1 MINKIIILILLFYSP
16 ICAEQI
22 ITVWGP
28 CTINIYGGS
37 IDGIDAIRE
46 KIMDETQS
54 MVDEWGVV
62 RVRPFYLYITYSEK
76 DFYTQAKGP
85 VPEWGIAV
93 TKRNPDR
100 IIIQA
105 PHVSGITFSRLLEV
119 ISHELNHVYFNRVKQ
134 SYSIPSWY
142 KEGMAMRQADEF
154 SMRHRLEI
162 SKAKWKNQ
170 LFYFNDL
177 AGFNRVRK
185 SNATLA
191 YAQSAAMVYAM
202 EYFYG
207 DKIHSSLIS
216 TMQNNNSFWDAIKK
230 ITGDDHVDVQ
240 INMEIFIED
249 NYNWMF
255 LANASKSIFVILPFI
270 LVVGFLYKRH
280 RNKRILQAWETEEL
294 LEQVDWEQGDENV

>member
-1 MINKIIILILLFYSP
+1 MMNKLFILLLIFSP
-16 ICAEQI
+16 IWAEEI
-22 ITVWGP
+22 NTIWGP
-28 CTINIYGGS
+28 CNIEIYGGT
-37 IDGIDAIRE
+37 IDRIDAIHE
-46 KIMDETQS
+46 KIMSDTQA
-54 MVDEWGVV
+54 MVDDWGAVII
-62 RVRPFYLYITYSEK
+62 RPFSLYITYSEK
-76 DFYTQAKGP
+76 DFYRQAKGP

-93 TKRNPDR
+93 AKRNPDR

-119 ISHELNHVYFNRVKQ
+119 ISHELNHIYLNRVKQ

-177 AGFNRVRK
+177 EGFNRVRK

-207 DKIHSSLIS
+207 EKIHTSIIE
-216 TMQNNNSFWDAIKK
+216 TMQNNQTFWDAIEK
-230 ITGDDHVDVQ
+230 ITGDERIDVQ
-240 INMEIFIED
+240 IFMEIFMED

-270 LVVGFLYKRH
+270 LVGGFLYKRR
-280 RNKRILQAWETEEL
+280 RNKRILDAWETEEL

>member
-1 MINKIIILILLFYSP
+1 MMNKFFILILIFSP
-16 ICAEQI
+16 SWGEEIN
-22 ITVWGP
+22 TVWGP
-28 CTINIYGGS
+28 CNIEIYGGS
-37 IDGIDAIRE
+37 IDRIDAIHE
-46 KIMDETQS
+46 KIMSDTQK
-54 MVDEWGVV
+54 MVNDWGEVTI
-62 RVRPFYLYITYSEK
+62 RPFSLYITYSKK

-93 TKRNPDR
+93 AKQNPDR

-105 PHVSGITFSRLLEV
+105 PHVSGISFSRLLEV
-119 ISHELNHVYFNRVKQ
+119 ISHELNHIYLNRVKQ

-154 SMRHRLEI
+154 SMRHRVEI
-162 SKAKWKNQ
+162 SKAKWKNK

-177 AGFNRVRK
+177 EGFNRVRK
-185 SNATLA
+185 FNATLA

-207 DKIHSSLIS
+207 DIIHNSIIS
-216 TMQNNNSFWDAIKK
+216 AMQNNNSFWDSIEK
-230 ITGDDHVDVQ
+230 ITGDNRIDVQ
-240 INMEIFIED
+240 VYMEVFIEE

-270 LVVGFLYKRH
+270 LIGGFLYKRQ
-280 RNKRILQAWETEEL
+280 RNKKIINAWEIEEL
-294 LEQVDWEQGDENV
+294 LQQVDWEQGDENV

>member
-1 MINKIIILILLFYSP
+1 MMNKLLILILIIST
-16 ICAEQI
+16 IWAEKI
-22 ITVWGP
+22 NTVWGP
-28 CTINIYGGS
+28 CNIEIYGGK
-37 IDGIDAIRE
+37 IDRIDAIHV
-46 KIMDETQS
+46 KIMTDTQT
-54 MVDEWGVV
+54 MVDNWGAVT
-62 RVRPFYLYITYSEK
+62 VRPFSLYITYSEK

-93 TKRNPDR
+93 AKRNPDR

-105 PHVSGITFSRLLEV
+105 PHVSGITFTRLLDV
-119 ISHELNHVYFNRVKQ
+119 ISHELNHVYLNRVKQ
-134 SYSIPSWY
+134 GYSIPSWY

-154 SMRHRLEI
+154 SMRHRMEI

-170 LFYFNDL
+170 LFYFNEL
-177 AGFNRVRK
+177 EGFNRVRK

-207 DKIHSSLIS
+207 DKIHTSIIQS
-216 TMQNNNSFWDAIKK
+216 MQNDNSFWDAIEK
-230 ITGDDHVDVQ
+230 ITGDERIDVQ
-240 INMEIFIED
+240 IFMEIFIED

-270 LVVGFLYKRH
+270 LVGGFLYKRQ
-280 RNKRILQAWETEEL
+280 RNKRILDAWETEEL

>member
-1 MINKIIILILLFYSP
+1 MILILFLCSTVS
-16 ICAEQI
+16 AEQI
-22 ITVWGP
+22 STIWGP
-28 CTINIYGGS
+28 CNIEIFGGS
-37 IDGIDAIRE
+37 IDRIYAIRE
-46 KIMDETQS
+46 KIMDDTQT
-54 MVDEWGVV
+54 MVDDWGAVT
-62 RVRPFYLYITYSEK
+62 VRPFSLYITYSKK
-76 DFYTQAKGP
+76 DFYAQAKGP

-93 TKRNPDR
+93 AKRNPDR

-119 ISHELNHVYFNRVKQ
+119 ISHELNHVYLNRIKQ

-154 SMRHRLEI
+154 SMRHRLVI

-177 AGFNRVRK
+177 EGFNRVRK

-207 DKIHSSLIS
+207 ENIHKSIIHS
-216 TMQNNNSFWDAIKK
+216 MQNNRSFWKAVAE
-230 ITGDDHVDVQ
+230 ITGDDRIDVQ

-270 LVVGFLYKRH
+270 LVGGYLYKRR
-280 RNKRILQAWETEEL
+280 RNKRILDAWEMEEL
-294 LEQVDWEQGDENV
+294 LEQVDWEQGDKNV

>member
-1 MINKIIILILLFYSP
+1 MIKKYEKLSILNK
-16 ICAEQI
+16 
-22 ITVWGP
+22 
-28 CTINIYGGS
+28 
-37 IDGIDAIRE
+37 
-46 KIMDETQS
+46 
-54 MVDEWGVV
+54 
-62 RVRPFYLYITYSEK
+62 K
-76 DFYTQAKGP
+76 DFYAQAKGP

-93 TKRNPDR
+93 AKRNPDR

-119 ISHELNHVYFNRVKQ
+119 ISHELNHVYLNRVKQ

-154 SMRHRLEI
+154 SMKHRIEI

-177 AGFNRVRK
+177 EGFNRVRK

-207 DKIHSSLIS
+207 DIIHASIIDA
-216 TMQNNNSFWDAIKK
+216 MQKGASFWEAIKK
-230 ITGDDHVDVQ
+230 ITGDNRIDVQ

-255 LANASKSIFVILPFI
+255 LANASKSIFIILPFI
-270 LVVGFLYKRH
+270 LVGGFLYKRQ
-280 RNKRILQAWETEEL
+280 RNKRIINAWETEEL
-294 LEQVDWEQGDENV
+294 LEQVDWEQADNNV

>member
-1 MINKIIILILLFYSP
+1 MINKFFILILILSP
-16 ICAEQI
+16 SRGEKIN
-22 ITVWGP
+22 TVWGP
-28 CTINIYGGS
+28 CNIEIYGGN
-37 IDGIDAIRE
+37 IDRIVAIQE
-46 KIMDETQS
+46 KIMSDTQT
-54 MVDEWGVV
+54 MVNDWGEVTFQ
-62 RVRPFYLYITYSEK
+62 PFSLYITYSKK
-76 DFYTQAKGP
+76 DFYAQAKGP

-93 TKRNPDR
+93 AKQNPDR

-105 PHVSGITFSRLLEV
+105 PHVSGISFSRLLEI
-119 ISHELNHVYFNRVKQ
+119 ISHELNHIYLNRVKQ

-162 SKAKWKNQ
+162 SKAKWKNK

-177 AGFNRVRK
+177 EGFNRVRK

-207 DKIHSSLIS
+207 DKIHNSIIN
-216 TMQNNNSFWDAIKK
+216 TMQNNNSFWDSIKI
-230 ITGDDHVDVQ
+230 ITGDNRIDVQ
-240 INMEIFIED
+240 VYMEIFIED
-249 NYNWMF
+249 NYNWIF
-255 LANASKSIFVILPFI
+255 LANLSKSIFIILPFI
-270 LVVGFLYKRH
+270 LIGGFLYKRQL
-280 RNKRILQAWETEEL
+280 NKKIIDAWEIEEI

>member
-1 MINKIIILILLFYSP
+1 MMNKFYIMLSLLCTMV
-16 ICAEQI
+16 CAEQI
-22 ITVWGP
+22 NTLWGP
-28 CTINIYGGS
+28 CNIEIYGGS
-37 IDGIDAIRE
+37 INRIDSIRE
-46 KIMDETQS
+46 KVIGDTQT
-54 MVDEWGVV
+54 MVDDWGEII
-62 RVRPFYLYITYSEK
+62 VRPFSLYITYSEK
-76 DFYTQAKGP
+76 DFYAKAKGP
-85 VPEWGIAV
+85 VPEWGIAIA
-93 TKRNPDR
+93 KRNPDR

-119 ISHELNHVYFNRVKQ
+119 ISHELNHIYLNRVKQ

-154 SMRHRLEI
+154 SMKHRVEI

-177 AGFNRVRK
+177 EGFNRVQK

-207 DKIHSSLIS
+207 DNIHTFIIDA
-216 TMQNNNSFWDAIKK
+216 MQNGASFWDAIEK
-230 ITGDDHVDVQ
+230 ITDDNRIDVQ

-255 LANASKSIFVILPFI
+255 LANASKSIFIILPFI
-270 LVVGFLYKRH
+270 LIGGFLYKRQ
-280 RNKRILQAWETEEL
+280 RNKRIIDAWETEEL

>member
-1 MINKIIILILLFYSP
+1 MMNKIFILILITST
-16 ICAEQI
+16 IWAEQI
-22 ITVWGP
+22 HTAWGP
-28 CTINIYGGS
+28 CNIEIYGGS
-37 IDGIDAIRE
+37 IDRINFIQE
-46 KIMDETQS
+46 KIMADTQS
-54 MVDEWGVV
+54 MVDKWGAVTI
-62 RVRPFYLYITYSEK
+62 RPFSFYITYSEK
-76 DFYTQAKGP
+76 DFYAQAKGP

-119 ISHELNHVYFNRVKQ
+119 ISHELNHVYLNRVKQ

-142 KEGMAMRQADEF
+142 KEGMAMRQANEF
-154 SMRHRLEI
+154 SLRHRLEI

-177 AGFNRVRK
+177 ESFNRVRK

-207 DKIHSSLIS
+207 DNIHTSIVN
-216 TMQNNNSFWDAIKK
+216 TMQNDSSFWDAMKK
-230 ITGDDHVDVQ
+230 VTGDNRIDVQ
-240 INMEIFIED
+240 IYMEIFIED

-255 LANASKSIFVILPFI
+255 LTNASKSIFVILPFI
-270 LVVGFLYKRH
+270 LIGGFLYKRQ
-280 RNKRILQAWETEEL
+280 RNKRIMDAWKTEEL

>member
-1 MINKIIILILLFYSP
+1 MMNKFLILMLIIST
-16 ICAEQI
+16 ICAEKI
-22 ITVWGP
+22 NTVWGP
-28 CTINIYGGS
+28 CNIEIYGGK
-37 IDGIDAIRE
+37 IDKIDAIHE
-46 KIMDETQS
+46 KVIADTQT
-54 MVDEWGVV
+54 MVDDWGPVT
-62 RVRPFYLYITYSEK
+62 VRPFSLYITYSEK
-76 DFYTQAKGP
+76 DFYNQAKGP

-93 TKRNPDR
+93 AKRNPDR

-119 ISHELNHVYFNRVKQ
+119 ISHELNHVYLNRVKQ

-177 AGFNRVRK
+177 EVFSRVRK

-207 DKIHSSLIS
+207 DKIHTNLINA
-216 TMQNNNSFWDAIKK
+216 MQNNISFWDAIGN
-230 ITGDDHVDVQ
+230 ITGDERIDMQ

-270 LVVGFLYKRH
+270 LVGGFLYKRQ
-280 RNKRILQAWETEEL
+280 RNKRILDAWETEEL

>member
-1 MINKIIILILLFYSP
+1 MINKLYIILFLLSS
-16 ICAEQI
+16 I
-22 ITVWGP
+22 ISAKEISTVWGP
-28 CTINIYGGS
+28 CNIEIYGGS
-37 IDGIDAIRE
+37 IKGINSIEE
-46 KIMDETQS
+46 KILDDTQS
-54 MVDEWGVV
+54 MVNQWGAVT
-62 RVRPFYLYITYSEK
+62 VRPFSIYITYSKK
-76 DFYTQAKGP
+76 DFYAQAKGP

-93 TKRNPDR
+93 AKRNPDR

-119 ISHELNHVYFNRVKQ
+119 ISHELNHVYLNRVKQ
-134 SYSIPSWY
+134 SYTIPSWY

-177 AGFNRVRK
+177 EGFNRVRK
-185 SNATLA
+185 TNATLA

-207 DKIHSSLIS
+207 DNIHSTLIT
-216 TMQNNNSFWDAIKK
+216 TMQSGTSFWNALEK
-230 ITGDDHVDVQ
+230 ITDNNRIDVQ
-240 INMEIFIED
+240 IYMEKFIED

-255 LANASKSIFVILPFI
+255 LANVSKSIFAILPFI
-270 LVVGFLYKRH
+270 LIGGFLYKRR
-280 RNKRILQAWETEEL
+280 RNKLIMDAWETEEL
-294 LEQVDWEQGDENV
+294 LEQVDWEQGDHNV

>member
-1 MINKIIILILLFYSP
+1 MNKLYIILFLLSSM
-16 ICAEQI
+16 ISAKQI
-22 ITVWGP
+22 NTVWGP
-28 CTINIYGGS
+28 CNIEIYGGS
-37 IDGIDAIRE
+37 IDGIDSIQE
-46 KIMDETQS
+46 KILSDTQT
-54 MVDEWGVV
+54 MVNEWGAVT
-62 RVRPFYLYITYSEK
+62 VRPFSLYITYSEK
-76 DFYTQAKGP
+76 DFYAKAKGP

-93 TKRNPDR
+93 AKRNPDR

-105 PHVSGITFSRLLEV
+105 PHVSGISFSRLLEV
-119 ISHELNHVYFNRVKQ
+119 VSHELNHIYLNRVKQ

-177 AGFNRVRK
+177 EGFNRVRK

-207 DKIHSSLIS
+207 DDIHSSLIS
-216 TMQNNNSFWDAIKK
+216 AMQSGISFWNAMEK
-230 ITGDDHVDVQ
+230 ITGDSRIDVQ
-240 INMEIFIED
+240 IYMEIFIED

-270 LVVGFLYKRH
+270 LIGGFLYKR
-280 RNKRILQAWETEEL
+280 RRSKRIMDAWETEEL
-294 LEQVDWEQGDENV
+294 LEQVDWEQGDHNV

>member
-1 MINKIIILILLFYSP
+1 MINKIFILILILSP
-16 ICAEQI
+16 GWGEEIN
-22 ITVWGP
+22 TVWGP
-28 CTINIYGGS
+28 CNIEIYGGN
-37 IDGIDAIRE
+37 IDRIVTIQE
-46 KIMDETQS
+46 KIMRDTQT
-54 MVDEWGVV
+54 MVNDWGEVTIQ
-62 RVRPFYLYITYSEK
+62 PFSLYITYSKK
-76 DFYTQAKGP
+76 DFYEQAKGP

-93 TKRNPDR
+93 AKRNPDR

-105 PHVSGITFSRLLEV
+105 PHVSGISFSRLLEI
-119 ISHELNHVYFNRVKQ
+119 ISHELNHIYLNRVKQ

-162 SKAKWKNQ
+162 SKAKWKNK

-177 AGFNRVRK
+177 EGFNRVRK

-207 DKIHSSLIS
+207 DKIHNSIIN
-216 TMQNNNSFWDAIKK
+216 TMQNNNSFWDSIKI
-230 ITGDDHVDVQ
+230 ITGDNRIDVQ
-240 INMEIFIED
+240 VYMEIFIED

-255 LANASKSIFVILPFI
+255 LVNVSKSVFIILPFI
-270 LVVGFLYKRH
+270 LIGGFLYKRQL
-280 RNKRILQAWETEEL
+280 NKKIIDAWEIEEI